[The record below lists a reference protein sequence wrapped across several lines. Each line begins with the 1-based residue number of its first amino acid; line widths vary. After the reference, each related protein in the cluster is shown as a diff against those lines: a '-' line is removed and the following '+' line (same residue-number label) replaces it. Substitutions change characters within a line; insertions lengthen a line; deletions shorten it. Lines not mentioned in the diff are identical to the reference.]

1 MMSVGSPHHAP
12 RTSTAWHSGRLCA
25 TRALLSIHNQHH
37 APWFDTLVVCVV
49 LELTRRHFYSPHARP
64 LLPLLPATSFVS
76 VVCPYVS
83 VRVRTC
89 PLPCPY
95 DVRSMSGVCPVTVR
109 LLSGYC
115 PVYCPQMSRWTRHEA
130 TPPLWSTKPKDCP
143 TVVFE
148 SFK

>member
-1 MMSVGSPHHAP
+1 
-12 RTSTAWHSGRLCA
+12 
-25 TRALLSIHNQHH
+25 
-37 APWFDTLVVCVV
+37 V

-76 VVCPYVS
+76 VVRPYVSVRVRTCPYVS
-83 VRVRTC
+83 ERVRTC

-115 PVYCPQMSRWTRHEA
+115 PVTVRFIARRCPDGPDTKQP
-130 TPPLWSTKPKDCP
+130 TPSVPRYMYMYSCTIVPRAIIVLFDNQGQTTPNKSKY
-143 TVVFE
+143 FE
-148 SFK
+148 IKQYPDSFLPFID

>member
-1 MMSVGSPHHAP
+1 MSVGSPHHAP
-12 RTSTAWHSGRLCA
+12 RTSTAWHSSRLCA

-37 APWFDTLVVCVV
+37 APWFGTLVVCVV

-89 PLPCPY
+89 PYVSLPCPY
-95 DVRSMSGVCPVTVR
+95 DVRGPYQTIQPSYLMARS
-109 LLSGYC
+109 
-115 PVYCPQMSRWTRHEA
+115 
-130 TPPLWSTKPKDCP
+130 LWSSLSTDPASSSS
-143 TVVFE
+143 VE
-148 SFK
+148 SALRCRRLHTEGAQS

>member
-12 RTSTAWHSGRLCA
+12 RTSTAWHSSRLCA

-37 APWFDTLVVCVV
+37 APWFGTLVVCVV

-89 PLPCPY
+89 PLPCLY
-95 DVRSMSGVCPVTVR
+95 DVRSMSGYCPVTVR
-109 LLSGYC
+109 LLSGLL
-115 PVYCPQMSRWTRHEA
+115 PADVQMDRTRSNR
-130 TPPLWSTKPKDCP
+130 PPLEITFHVTNKQ
-143 TVVFE
+143 V
-148 SFK
+148 

>member
-12 RTSTAWHSGRLCA
+12 RTSTAWLSSRLCA
-25 TRALLSIHNQHH
+25 TRALLSIQNQHH
-37 APWFDTLVVCVV
+37 APWFGTLVVCVV

-76 VVCPYVS
+76 VVRPYVSVRVRTCPYVS
-83 VRVRTC
+83 ERVRTC

-109 LLSGYC
+109 LLSGLL
-115 PVYCPQMSRWTRHEA
+115 PADVQMDRTRSNR
-130 TPPLWSTKPKDCP
+130 PPLPYPALMLT
-143 TVVFE
+143 
-148 SFK
+148 